1 MNNFDTLLFDL
12 DGTLID
18 STRDLTTSINL
29 LRRESG
35 LSPLEQTTVA
45 GYIGDGSALL
55 VRRSLPPGRYSEAH
69 LERFLDIYSKHL
81 TDTTAPYPG
90 IFSLL
95 DACLGK
101 AMAVVTNKPLK
112 PTLILLDRL
121 NLRCYFPVIIGGDS
135 TSAKKPAPDPVAEA
149 LVKLGRDARS
159 AIMIGD
165 HANDLLAGRA
175 AGVST
180 CFCGWGTGDH
190 RGEMRDLEA
199 ATPRELQALLLDP
212 AST

>member
-90 IFSLL
+90 IFLFW
-95 DACLGK
+95 
-101 AMAVVTNKPLK
+101 T
-112 PTLILLDRL
+112 
-121 NLRCYFPVIIGGDS
+121 PV
-135 TSAKKPAPDPVAEA
+135 
-149 LVKLGRDARS
+149 
-159 AIMIGD
+159 
-165 HANDLLAGRA
+165 
-175 AGVST
+175 
-180 CFCGWGTGDH
+180 
-190 RGEMRDLEA
+190 
-199 ATPRELQALLLDP
+199 
-212 AST
+212 